1 MNLLAAVFVAGLWQG
16 MVLVA
21 VVWLGLRALP
31 RFSAGVRF
39 AVWAGAFAVA
49 VVLPFVHFVHGEAGS
64 GGAVVRVGAGWGLAV
79 AVVWVGMSVWRLSTL
94 VAEGLRLRGIWR
106 RAVPVADSG
115 GDLSRGLKPGVVGQ
129 DVLSRGLKPEGL
141 AGVLGRAELCVSG
154 DVDSPSVIGFWA
166 PRLLIPEGLIGRL
179 TDGEL
184 RQIVL
189 HECEHLRRRD
199 DWMNLAQKVALALF
213 PLNPALLFVDRRL
226 GLEREL
232 ACDAGVVA
240 ATAEPFDYARCLTR
254 LAEHRMGARRVA
266 LALSAWSR
274 KPELVERV
282 QRLLRPVRAMSV
294 VQARVAVAV
303 LAVGLGGAAVEMA
316 RVPGLVAFET
326 RVEGQGSRVQSAA
339 VVGAGSGNRFEIPD
353 SRSQMAVMVAG
364 TAGLG
369 EARMTLAKA
378 VVPADGPGLKPGLS
392 GLPNRGL
399 KAPSPSVFHAVA
411 ISSLPN
417 GGLKASPSVY
427 RAFAA
432 NAREAVRP
440 GQQNSEVL
448 RLRLKDDDEKQA
460 TAGLGD
466 RAVGGREF
474 GDRVVD
480 LAAQDRF
487 VQDQPRVVMTR
498 AEEMVSRG
506 PDGVVRRYAVRAV
519 YAVAQ
524 DVPEGTRSDGVG
536 VAAGTAQTAQT
547 AQRAKSLDSDV
558 RYAAVPFGNGW
569 LIIQL

>member
-1 MNLLAAVFVAGLWQG
+1 
-16 MVLVA
+16 
-21 VVWLGLRALP
+21 
-31 RFSAGVRF
+31 
-39 AVWAGAFAVA
+39 
-49 VVLPFVHFVHGEAGS
+49 
-64 GGAVVRVGAGWGLAV
+64 
-79 AVVWVGMSVWRLSTL
+79 
-94 VAEGLRLRGIWR
+94 
-106 RAVPVADSG
+106 
-115 GDLSRGLKPGVVGQ
+115 
-129 DVLSRGLKPEGL
+129 
-141 AGVLGRAELCVSG
+141 
-154 DVDSPSVIGFWA
+154 
-166 PRLLIPEGLIGRL
+166 
-179 TDGEL
+179 
-184 RQIVL
+184 
-189 HECEHLRRRD
+189 
-199 DWMNLAQKVALALF
+199 
-213 PLNPALLFVDRRL
+213 
-226 GLEREL
+226 
-232 ACDAGVVA
+232 
-240 ATAEPFDYARCLTR
+240 
-254 LAEHRMGARRVA
+254 
-266 LALSAWSR
+266 
-274 KPELVERV
+274 
-282 QRLLRPVRAMSV
+282 
-294 VQARVAVAV
+294 
-303 LAVGLGGAAVEMA
+303 
-316 RVPGLVAFET
+316 
-326 RVEGQGSRVQSAA
+326 

-369 EARMTLAKA
+369 EARMTLAKM
-378 VVPADGPGLKPGLS
+378 VMPTGVPSGAKAHLS